1 MEAEA
6 VRTIPPAVQKLSAGE
21 WDPERFRRHL
31 AKAGVPPVE
40 RVGDDEVEV
49 TFIDEPGSDTTTR
62 LSVVIGLIIGRN
74 TIDEE
79 FAAVPGTPFRVLTLR
94 MRSDLRFGY
103 VFTRRGPTGEDEQV
117 PDPFNPP
124 PPFSE
129 YSEPRFS
136 GSSVL
141 TLPDAEPLPWLDW
154 AEARPALMPEPSVL
168 VSEILGNERRIWVSM
183 PPGEASNDRP
193 LPLVIQLDG
202 TPEHSAPSVRD
213 ALVEAGVI
221 RPCAVVLVDQL
232 GSQRYEELL
241 CSAEFSRMLVEEL
254 LPWLRNRYPLSWD
267 PADVALGG
275 ESYGGLCAGWT
286 ALHHPEAFGNAILQ
300 SPSCGYHPDLRWG
313 GGAGELLRRV
323 PVPTLIADVLAAE
336 PAPIRIFHDVGE
348 LEGSLTHSRWL
359 DQVLIGKGYDT
370 LYREF
375 AGGHDYA
382 WWRGLFGDALRW
394 CFPTR
399 SEPGVRD
406 PESPGPSRSAS

>member
-254 LPWLRNRYPLSWD
+254 LPVAPQPV
-267 PADVALGG
+267 PAVVGSG
-275 ESYGGLCAGWT
+275 RC
-286 ALHHPEAFGNAILQ
+286 
-300 SPSCGYHPDLRWG
+300 
-313 GGAGELLRRV
+313 GAGGRKLRRSV
-323 PVPTLIADVLAAE
+323 RRMDGAASS
-336 PAPIRIFHDVGE
+336 G
-348 LEGSLTHSRWL
+348 
-359 DQVLIGKGYDT
+359 
-370 LYREF
+370 
-375 AGGHDYA
+375 
-382 WWRGLFGDALRW
+382 
-394 CFPTR
+394 
-399 SEPGVRD
+399 GVRQRH
-406 PESPGPSRSAS
+406 SPVAVVRLPPRPQVGRWRRRAAAPRPRADADR